1 MISKKTHNGDKPTVL
16 IVDDDRDFA
25 EAAAALIEDLAA
37 VAVANDGTGALR
49 MAKTLRPAVVVL
61 DVNLP
66 DINGFR
72 ICRVLRDSS
81 DFTGKIIMLTVRSA
95 SDDLKLGAGAGA
107 DEYVQKPISNEEFVV
122 KVSNMLERYR
132 TETK

>member
-1 MISKKTHNGDKPTVL
+1 MNLKKTHNGDRPTVL

-25 EAAAALIEDLAA
+25 EAAAALIEDLAD

-72 ICRVLRDSS
+72 ICRGLRDSS
-81 DFTGKIIMLTVRSA
+81 DFSGKIIMLTVRSA
-95 SDDLKLGAGAGA
+95 SGDLKLGVGAGA

>member
-1 MISKKTHNGDKPTVL
+1 MTSKKTHNGDRPTVL

-72 ICRVLRDSS
+72 ICRILRDSS

-95 SDDLKLGAGAGA
+95 SGDLKLGAGAGA

-122 KVSNMLERYR
+122 KVSNMLERSR